1 MFSWWIVGLNV
12 YRIMK
17 GKNMHFKDYV
27 ECNEKLPLKLKI
39 AEDIFEDINNGSVSE
54 EDGGYKVNIPLL

>member
-1 MFSWWIVGLNV
+1 
-12 YRIMK
+12 MK